1 MNNLRM
7 LLIFPLLIFL
17 GGCFAAAVGGAV
29 GAGSVVYYQG
39 QLKTKEIASL
49 EQTWF
54 AVVTTMDDMGF
65 KIIEKQKDR
74 ISAYL
79 KARTTEDKKVRIKLK
94 YENETRT
101 DMSVRVGIF
110 GDEKISRLIVNKI
123 HKKLY

>member
-1 MNNLRM
+1 M